1 MLPRSS
7 ARSRAER
14 AGIDVMTEVTIERV
28 VSDGLSDAFVVVLRE
43 KQGTRV
49 LPIWIRRL
57 EAESIA
63 AAVQLAKP
71 KRPLTHDLCK
81 SLIGALGGTLQ
92 AVHVT
97 ALKDDTYYAELLVSQ
112 PDGIVHVDCR
122 PSDAMAIAV
131 RMTAPILVADA
142 LLMEIDVQAV
152 QSISTA
158 MDAGSIP
165 AASTDLTAEQLK
177 AYLEKLR
184 PEDFGKFS
192 P

>member
-1 MLPRSS
+1 M
-7 ARSRAER
+7 
-14 AGIDVMTEVTIERV
+14 IEVTIERV
-28 VSDGLSDAFVVVLRE
+28 VSDGLSDAFVVLLRE
-43 KQGTRV
+43 KDGTRV

-63 AAVQLAKP
+63 AAVQHTTP

-81 SLIGALGGTLQ
+81 SLIGAMGGTLR

-97 ALKDDTYYAELLVSQ
+97 VLQKDTYYAELLIAQ
-112 PDGIVHVDCR
+112 ADGLLHVDCR

-131 RMTAPILVADA
+131 RMSAPIFVANS
-142 LLMEIDVQAV
+142 LLTEIDVHVIDTSSAAAELG
-152 QSISTA
+152 I
-158 MDAGSIP
+158 IP
-165 AASTDLTAEQLK
+165 APSTDLTAEQLK

>member
-1 MLPRSS
+1 M
-7 ARSRAER
+7 
-14 AGIDVMTEVTIERV
+14 IEVTIERV
-28 VSDGLSDAFVVVLRE
+28 VSDKLSDAFVVLLRE
-43 KQGTRV
+43 KDGRRL

-63 AAVQLAKP
+63 AAVQHTKP
-71 KRPLTHDLCK
+71 KRPLTHDLCT
-81 SLIGALGGTLQ
+81 SLIGAMGGTLQ

-97 ALKDDTYYAELLVSQ
+97 VLQGDTYYAELLVAQ
-112 PDGIVHVDCR
+112 PDGVVHVDCR

-131 RMTAPILVADA
+131 RLMAPILVEDS
-142 LLMEIDVQAV
+142 LLAEIDVLTV
-152 QSISTA
+152 
-158 MDAGSIP
+158 DASSVAGQLGIMP
-165 AASTDLTAEQLK
+165 PPSTDLSAEQLK

>member
-1 MLPRSS
+1 M
-7 ARSRAER
+7 
-14 AGIDVMTEVTIERV
+14 VEVTLERV
-28 VSDGLSDAFVVVLRE
+28 VSDGLSDAFVVLLRE
-43 KQGTRV
+43 KNGQRL

-63 AAVQLAKP
+63 AAVQQTKP

-81 SLIGALGGTLQ
+81 SLIGAMGGKLQ

-97 ALKDDTYYAELLVSQ
+97 MLHADTYHAELLVWQ
-112 PDGIVHVDCR
+112 PDGVVHVDCR

-131 RMTAPILVADA
+131 RMLAPILVEDSLLAEVDSTSVKENTVAAD
-142 LLMEIDVQAV
+142 LGV
-152 QSISTA
+152 
-158 MDAGSIP
+158 IP
-165 AASTDLTAEQLK
+165 PPATELSADQLK

>member
-1 MLPRSS
+1 
-7 ARSRAER
+7 
-14 AGIDVMTEVTIERV
+14 MTEVTIERV
-28 VSDGLSDAFVVVLRE
+28 VSDGLSDAFVVLLRE
-43 KQGTRV
+43 KNGKRL

-63 AAVQLAKP
+63 AAVQQAKP
-71 KRPLTHDLCK
+71 KRPITHDLCK

-97 ALKDDTYYAELLVSQ
+97 VLQNDTYYAELLVAQ
-112 PDGIVHVDCR
+112 PDGVVHVDCR

-131 RMTAPILVADA
+131 RMMAPIFVEDSLLAEMNVQTIDA
-142 LLMEIDVQAV
+142 SSAAAELGI
-152 QSISTA
+152 
-158 MDAGSIP
+158 IP
-165 AASTDLTAEQLK
+165 APSTDLSADQLK

>member
-1 MLPRSS
+1 M
-7 ARSRAER
+7 
-14 AGIDVMTEVTIERV
+14 IEVTIERV
-28 VSDGLSDAFVVVLRE
+28 VSDGLSDAFVVLLRE
-43 KQGTRV
+43 KNGKRL

-63 AAVQLAKP
+63 AAVQHAKP

-81 SLIGALGGTLQ
+81 TLIGALGGTLE
-92 AVHVT
+92 AVHITV
-97 ALKDDTYYAELLVSQ
+97 LQQDTYYAELLVAQ
-112 PDGIVHVDCR
+112 PDGVVHVDCR

-131 RMTAPILVADA
+131 RMTAPIFVAEA
-142 LLMEIDVQAV
+142 LLTEIDVHTV
-152 QSISTA
+152 DTSSST
-158 MDAGSIP
+158 GSSAAAELGIIP
-165 AASTDLTAEQLK
+165 APSTDLTAEKLK

>member
-1 MLPRSS
+1 M
-7 ARSRAER
+7 
-14 AGIDVMTEVTIERV
+14 IEVTIERV
-28 VSDGLSDAFVVVLRE
+28 VSDGMSDAFVVLLRE
-43 KQGTRV
+43 NNGKRL

-57 EAESIA
+57 EAESFA
-63 AAVQLAKP
+63 AAVKSVKP

-92 AVHVT
+92 AAHITV
-97 ALKDDTYYAELLVSQ
+97 LQQDTYYAELLVAQ
-112 PDGIVHVDCR
+112 PDGVVHVDCR

-131 RMTAPILVADA
+131 RMTAPIFVAES
-142 LLMEIDVQAV
+142 LLTEIDVHTVESSSSDA
-152 QSISTA
+152 SSSDATSSN
-158 MDAGSIP
+158 AGSTNAAELGIIP
-165 AASTDLTAEQLK
+165 ASSTDLTAEKLK

>member
-1 MLPRSS
+1 M
-7 ARSRAER
+7 
-14 AGIDVMTEVTIERV
+14 IEVNIERV
-28 VSDGLSDAFVVVLRE
+28 VSDNISDAFVVLLRE
-43 KQGTRV
+43 KDGQRL

-63 AAVQLAKP
+63 AAVQQLKP

-81 SLIGALGGTLQ
+81 SIISAMGGKLH
-92 AVHVT
+92 AVHITVMQGE
-97 ALKDDTYYAELLVSQ
+97 TYYAELLIAQ
-112 PDGIVHVDCR
+112 PDGMLHVDCR

-131 RMTAPILVADA
+131 RMAAPILVEES
-142 LLMEIDVQAV
+142 LLAYVDVQT
-152 QSISTA
+152 IETA
-158 MDAGSIP
+158 SNAAETGVIP
-165 AASTDLTAEQLK
+165 PASSEFSPEQLK

>member
-1 MLPRSS
+1 M
-7 ARSRAER
+7 
-14 AGIDVMTEVTIERV
+14 IEVTIERV
-28 VSDGLSDAFVVVLRE
+28 VSDGLSDAFVVILRE
-43 KQGTRV
+43 KNGKRM

-63 AAVQLAKP
+63 AAVQYTKP

-81 SLIGALGGTLQ
+81 TIIGAMGGTLQ

-97 ALKDDTYYAELLVSQ
+97 ALVKDTYYAELLVAQ
-112 PDGIVHVDCR
+112 DGGVVHIDCR

-131 RMTAPILVADA
+131 RATAPIFAEDS
-142 LLMEIDVQAV
+142 LLMQMEWHASDLSEGVGPPVLPADVPTGNTEL
-152 QSISTA
+152 S
-158 MDAGSIP
+158 
-165 AASTDLTAEQLK
+165 AEQLK

>member
-1 MLPRSS
+1 M
-7 ARSRAER
+7 
-14 AGIDVMTEVTIERV
+14 IEVTIERV
-28 VSDGLSDAFVVVLRE
+28 VSDGLSDAFVVLLRE
-43 KQGTRV
+43 KDGKRM

-63 AAVQLAKP
+63 AAVQHAKP

-81 SLIGALGGTLQ
+81 SLIRAMGGSLQ
-92 AVHVT
+92 AAHIT
-97 ALKDDTYYAELLVSQ
+97 ALQNDTYYAELLVAQ
-112 PDGIVHVDCR
+112 PDGVIHVDCR

-131 RMTAPILVADA
+131 RMMAPILVEDS
-142 LLMEIDVQAV
+142 LLAEMDVHTIEVTSSAAEPG
-152 QSISTA
+152 T
-158 MDAGSIP
+158 IP
-165 AASTDLTAEQLK
+165 APSTELSAEQLK

>member
-1 MLPRSS
+1 M
-7 ARSRAER
+7 
-14 AGIDVMTEVTIERV
+14 IEVAIERV
-28 VSDGLSDAFVVVLRE
+28 IPDGVSDAFVVVLRE
-43 KQGTRV
+43 KDGQRL

-63 AAVQLAKP
+63 AAVQHAKP

-81 SLIGALGGTLQ
+81 TIIGALGGKLQ
-92 AVHVT
+92 AVHIT
-97 ALKDDTYYAELLVSQ
+97 SMLGDTYYAELLIAQS
-112 PDGIVHVDCR
+112 DGVVHVDCR

-131 RMTAPILVADA
+131 RMTAPILAHESLLALIEIQTSEPASKSSEFPFVSPTSTELSAD
-142 LLMEIDVQAV
+142 E
-152 QSISTA
+152 
-158 MDAGSIP
+158 
-165 AASTDLTAEQLK
+165 LK

>member
-1 MLPRSS
+1 
-7 ARSRAER
+7 
-14 AGIDVMTEVTIERV
+14 MTEVTIERV
-28 VSDGLSDAFVVVLRE
+28 VSDGFSDAFVVLLRE
-43 KQGTRV
+43 KDGKRW

-63 AAVQLAKP
+63 AAVQQARP

-81 SLIGALGGTLQ
+81 SLIGAMGGTLQ

-97 ALKDDTYYAELLVSQ
+97 ALQGDTYYAELLVAQ
-112 PDGIVHVDCR
+112 TDGVVHVDCR

-131 RMTAPILVADA
+131 RMLAPILVEDS
-142 LLMEIDVQAV
+142 LLVQMDVHTIEA
-152 QSISTA
+152 SSAAAEPGI
-158 MDAGSIP
+158 IP
-165 AASTDLTAEQLK
+165 APTTELSAEQLK